1 MIFYNKPID
10 DLSKELLN
18 LMKNPWEFE
27 SLTIKDIQEIT
38 WIDHPQKVY
47 NRLEKLIK
55 DWYITEDYQI
65 KRMPDENNVF
75 IPFYWWAQCWHN
87 WSKIFED
94 YPRERIKLNLEKNWL
109 KDKDYWK
116 FFITRTKWKSME
128 PKINSWTDLLVEL
141 SPFLWWNYFYLIK
154 HDEKAKIKQITK
166 KKWKYFLHSIN
177 RDYEDVEIKDWEDF
191 EVIWIVKKIWVE
203 I

>member
-18 LMKNPWEFE
+18 LMKNPSEFE

-94 YPRERIKLNLEKNWL
+94 YPRERIKLDLEKNWL

-128 PKINSWTDLLVEL
+128 PKIGSWIDLLVEL
-141 SPFLWWNYFYLIK
+141 SPFLWWSYFYLIK

-177 RDYEDVEIKDWEDF
+177 RDYEDVEVEEWEDF
-191 EVIWIVKKIWVE
+191 EVIWIVKVIWVE